1 MAAVP
6 ARADSLR
13 HGARIEAKDT
23 FSRPRASPQWQRGLS
38 RTRKKR
44 RLVLTAPTKNAN
56 LHGAAL
62 STSPIL
68 RKGLSFGKKQA
79 LLQSAE
85 ELRPMS
91 RSTFVYRNLDECL
104 HKRMSLTRRPKV
116 ERVIDLALVH
126 TAQTAVALNGV
137 IVLDESEGH
146 RSDTVGFVTGR
157 NVPG

>member
-1 MAAVP
+1 MGFALKRKACFTSVSISTVATWLVANAQETSTILAA
-6 ARADSLR
+6 A
-13 HGARIEAKDT
+13 
-23 FSRPRASPQWQRGLS
+23 
-38 RTRKKR
+38 
-44 RLVLTAPTKNAN
+44 TKNAN
-56 LHGAAL
+56 LHNAAL
-62 STSPIL
+62 STSLIL

-85 ELRPMS
+85 ELRLMS
-91 RSTFVYRNLDECL
+91 RSIFVYLSVDKCL
-104 HKRMSLTRRPKV
+104 HKRMSLSRRPKV

-146 RSDTVGFVTGR
+146 RSDIVGFVTGR